1 MWVAVRYAPGGWA
14 GLGVSFVIKVVPA
27 VAALLVGFAA
37 VAAGNALLHSLLGL
51 RLGLAGLTPLA
62 TGAVLSSYFFGF
74 ILGTLGGHRVVERA
88 GHIRSFAAFAALCSV
103 SALLHALTD
112 EVLVWALLRA
122 LTGYSAAG
130 MFMVTESW
138 LNARAGNAMRGRV
151 LSLYMVTVN
160 FAVGG
165 GQFFLK
171 LADPAGFEL
180 FVLVSVLL
188 TLSLVPIVLTRTAA
202 PAIEGPTRVGFRRL
216 VRISPLG
223 LALCFGAGLVN
234 SAFYSLAPV
243 YVMGIGLATERIADF
258 VALAVFSGLALQW
271 PIGWLSDRVERR
283 LVVLGTCLVMGFSGV
298 ALWLVGANQ
307 SAAMGLIVL
316 YGSCAFTLYAQGL
329 SQANDHAEDSEL
341 VAVSSGLLL
350 FYGIGAVIGPLAASG
365 FMTALGPN
373 GLFAYIAAV
382 TGALALFTLY
392 RRGVR
397 VGLPLADQA
406 PYVATLS
413 TTPLVGELDPRADGD
428 QIEFTFEEQP
438 PASDL
443 HPAPAQ
449 IGS

>member
-1 MWVAVRYAPGGWA
+1 
-14 GLGVSFVIKVVPA
+14 VIQVVPA
-27 VAALLVGFAA
+27 VAALLIGFAA
-37 VAAGNALLHSLLGL
+37 VAAGNGLLHSLLGL

-62 TGAVLSSYFFGF
+62 IGAVLSCYFFGF
-74 ILGTLGGHRVVERA
+74 ILATISGHRVVERA

-103 SALLHALTD
+103 SALLYAVSD

-138 LNARAGNAMRGRV
+138 LNARAGNETRGRV
-151 LSLYMVTVN
+151 LSLYMVTVYA
-160 FAVGG
+160 AVGG

-216 VRISPLG
+216 LELSPLG

-243 YVMGIGLATERIADF
+243 YVLGIGLAPERIADF
-258 VALAVFSGLALQW
+258 VVLAVLSGLALQW
-271 PIGWLSDRVERR
+271 PIGWLSDRIERR
-283 LVVLGTCLVMGFSGV
+283 LVVLGTCLVMGLSGS
-298 ALWLVGANQ
+298 ALWLVGVNPE
-307 SAAMGLIVL
+307 AALGLIVL
-316 YGSCAFTLYAQGL
+316 YGSCAFTVYGQGL
-329 SQANDHAEDSEL
+329 SQANDHAEASEL

-365 FMTALGPN
+365 VMAAMGPG

-382 TGALALFTLY
+382 TAALALLTLY
-392 RRGVR
+392 RRSAR
-397 VGLPLADQA
+397 AALPLADQA

-413 TTPLVGELDPRADGD
+413 TTPLVGELDPRGEDY
-428 QIEFTFEEQP
+428 QIEFAFEEQL
-438 PASDL
+438 AANDL
-443 HPAPAQ
+443 RPTPAQ